1 MTSSSLPPSHK
12 GRRHGFTLVE
22 LLVVVGVIVLMMTLA
37 VPAFNS
43 IRGGTDFTSVTY
55 DMSGLLDQARAYAM
69 ANNTFVLVGIM
80 EVNSSIGTNANPQVS
95 GTGRIAMAVI
105 ASKDGTRPYQALL
118 DNSHSNTSPNLLGGG
133 STVTGSGAAFTA
145 VTKLYTFSNVHIVDL
160 QSTTPQM
167 PTSGNMVRPT
177 VAPYYDIGN
186 TIQCVSATPFGWPL
200 GTAITGSPVPQYAFA
215 AKPGQGVV
223 IEFDP
228 QGSARIITNQGNN
241 GPLLDAIPQQI
252 ELAIEP
258 ARGNQVATLTTEQ
271 SGQIAAI
278 QIDGM
283 SGAVRIY
290 RP

>member
-1 MTSSSLPPSHK
+1 
-12 GRRHGFTLVE
+12 VE

-55 DMSGLLDQARAYAM
+55 DLSGVLDQARAYAM
-69 ANNTFVLVGIM
+69 SNNTFVLVGIM
-80 EVNSSIGTNANPQVS
+80 EVNSSAGTNANPQVS
-95 GTGRIAMAVI
+95 GTGRIAVAVI
-105 ASKDGTRPYQALL
+105 ASKDGTRPYQSLI
-118 DNSHSNTSPNLLGGG
+118 DNSHDGNTPSLLTAGAN
-133 STVTGSGAAFTA
+133 VTGSGAAFTP

-160 QSTTPQM
+160 QTDDP
-167 PTSGNMVRPT
+167 PVPAAGNMARPT
-177 VAPYYDIGN
+177 VAQYYDIGN
-186 TIQCVSATPFGWPL
+186 TTQCISATPFGWPL
-200 GTAITGSPVPQYAFA
+200 GTAIKGTPVPQYSFA
-215 AKPGQGVV
+215 AQVGQGAV

-228 QGSARIITNQGNN
+228 QGSARIITAQGNN

-258 ARGNQVATLTTEQ
+258 CRGTSVTPLTSQ
-271 SGQIAAI
+271 AVGQMAAI

>member
-1 MTSSSLPPSHK
+1 MTSSSLPPCHK

-43 IRGGTDFTSVTY
+43 IRGGTDFTSVAY
-55 DMSGLLDQARAYAM
+55 DMSGLLDQARSYAM

-80 EVNSSIGTNANPQVS
+80 EVNSSQGTNANPQVS
-95 GTGRIAMAVI
+95 GTGRIAVAVI

-118 DNSHSNTSPNLLGGG
+118 DNSHNGISPNLLSAGT
-133 STVTGSGAAFTA
+133 SITGSGAAFTA

-160 QSTTPQM
+160 QTTTPQM
-167 PTSGNMVRPT
+167 PTSGNMLRPA

-186 TIQCVSATPFGWPL
+186 TVQCVSATPFGWPL
-200 GTAITGSPVPQYAFA
+200 GTGINGSPVPQYSFG
-215 AKPGQGVV
+215 AKAGQGVV

-228 QGSARIITNQGNN
+228 QGSARIITTQGNN

-252 ELAIEP
+252 ELAFQP
-258 ARGNQVATLTTEQ
+258 ARGTVVTQLTNET
-271 SGQIAAI
+271 SGQMVAI

-283 SGAVRIY
+283 SGAVQIY